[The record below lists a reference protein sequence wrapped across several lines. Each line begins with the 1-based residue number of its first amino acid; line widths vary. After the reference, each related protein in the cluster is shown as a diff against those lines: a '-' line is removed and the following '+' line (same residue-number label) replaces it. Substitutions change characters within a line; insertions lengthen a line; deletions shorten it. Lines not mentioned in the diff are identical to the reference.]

1 MPQKKKQ
8 SPTKPK
14 TVLVDT
20 SIIVD
25 LDRGKQ
31 DVIELCKQLT
41 STNSAYISTV
51 TVSEILTGSYLRRDY
66 KTAVNKAERVLSQF
80 RWVALNGEVA
90 KLVAELNAYLISKG
104 QPIEYQD
111 IAIAA
116 SFTFECCDVLLTE
129 NKDHFE
135 RLPNLKGKVMTP
147 KDFSQKYCKGSPGAT
162 PEPSIS

>member
-1 MPQKKKQ
+1 LGWFPELPAKKKAAAREL
-8 SPTKPK
+8 K
-14 TVLVDT
+14 TVFVDT

-25 LDRGKQ
+25 VDRGKE

-41 STNSAYISTV
+41 STNSALISTV
-51 TVSEILTGSYLRRDY
+51 SISEILTGSYLRKDY
-66 KTAVNKAERVLSQF
+66 KVAVKKAEKVLGQF
-80 RWVALNGEVA
+80 RWVPLNGEVA

-111 IAIAA
+111 VAIAA
-116 SFTFECCDVLLTE
+116 SFLIECCDVLLTE

-147 KDFSQKYCKGSPGAT
+147 KEFCQ
-162 PEPSIS
+162 EQ

>member
-1 MPQKKKQ
+1 MPQKKKKTP
-8 SPTKPK
+8 SKPQN
-14 TVLVDT
+14 VFVDT

-25 LDRGKQ
+25 VDRGKQ

-51 TVSEILTGSYLRRDY
+51 SVSEILTGSYLRKDY
-66 KTAVNKAERVLSQF
+66 KTAVKKAEKVLSQF
-80 RWVALNGEVA
+80 RWATINDETA
-90 KLVAELNAYLISKG
+90 KIIAELNAYLISEG

-111 IAIAA
+111 VAIAA
-116 SFTFECCDVLLTE
+116 SFLLERCDVLLTE

-147 KDFSQKYCKGSPGAT
+147 KEFCQEFDQG
-162 PEPSIS
+162 